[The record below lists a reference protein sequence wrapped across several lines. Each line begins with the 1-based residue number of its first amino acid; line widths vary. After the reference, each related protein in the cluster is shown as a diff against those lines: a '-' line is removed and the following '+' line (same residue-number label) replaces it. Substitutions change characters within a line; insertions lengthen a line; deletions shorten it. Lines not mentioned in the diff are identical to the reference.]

1 MRIKDEYSSE
11 YTYTLHTMPSCLP
24 VLLVGLALAAGQ
36 WDRQMELHRL
46 DEADYPLAKCND
58 GTQVMSLW

>member
-1 MRIKDEYSSE
+1 MAAW
-11 YTYTLHTMPSCLP
+11 LP
-24 VLLVGLALAAGQ
+24 VLLAGLALAAGQ

-58 GTQVMSLW
+58 GTQVTSLSQCV